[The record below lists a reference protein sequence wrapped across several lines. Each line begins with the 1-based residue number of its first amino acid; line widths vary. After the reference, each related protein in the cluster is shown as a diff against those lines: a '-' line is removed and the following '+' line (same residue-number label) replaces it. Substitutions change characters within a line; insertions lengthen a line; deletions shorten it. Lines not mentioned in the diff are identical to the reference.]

1 MPSATHTGTVLCVE
15 ACGGAFHEECI
26 SACGW
31 DFDTEFHGEC
41 IIFVD
46 IIAPQMRCAF
56 VFMLCSGMGL
66 NSLL

>member
-1 MPSATHTGTVLCVE
+1 MPPATHKYSAVWWT
-15 ACGGAFHEECI
+15 CGSAFHEECI